1 MTQHGIGCTLA
12 IACLAAL
19 AGLAHGGARPKLTF
33 VPPDR
38 PGDIKPMSARI
49 QRPMTLM
56 ATSTPRKRHHVRVLF
71 YGQSIT
77 RQHWTRDVADHL
89 RKTYPHADLEIENRA
104 RGGHTAP
111 ALIHT
116 ADFDLYPF
124 YPDLLVFQVYGGDD
138 SGELEE
144 IVARVRRRTTAQILI
159 WTPHLRWPHDLPR
172 DVPPDDPRAKKS
184 RRGDD
189 HHADRL
195 REIAAKHGCALADS
209 RVQWEK
215 YLAQHGLA
223 PKDMLADGI
232 HLNGLGCKLLAALVK
247 PYLRY
252 DPDVPGATW
261 DKLVRDVPA
270 DGKLTLTFDGNR
282 IDAIAAHT
290 KDEKLGTAKVLV
302 DGKPP
307 SQFPELYAFTG
318 STKMFGHYWPA
329 IKWMDSKARLLVEDW
344 TARVTKVDLE
354 GDRFHYELVGSKTGP
369 DGTGVSDK
377 RFVSNSGRVVLER
390 RSWTLRVRNFRTKE
404 PLPVG
409 YEVKWSVVPLFT
421 DIYTPPKTDDAA
433 KEYATTL
440 AQGLSNGRHTLEVV
454 PTGDGAVPIAAFR
467 VYRPPLK

>member
-1 MTQHGIGCTLA
+1 MPHRLTQAVCLVALATLA
-12 IACLAAL
+12 HAA
-19 AGLAHGGARPKLTF
+19 AKPTFTF

-38 PGDIKPMSARI
+38 PRDILTACAHI

-56 ATSTPRKRHHVRVLF
+56 ATSTAQKRNRVRVLL

-77 RQHWTRDVADHL
+77 RQAWTREVADHL
-89 RKTYPHADLEIENRA
+89 RQTFPHADLDVDNRA

-116 ADFDLYPF
+116 AEFDLYPF
-124 YPDLLVFQVYGGDD
+124 YPDLLIFQVYGGDD
-138 SGELEE
+138 TGQLEG
-144 IVARVRRRTTAQILI
+144 IVERTRRRTTAQILI
-159 WTPHLRWPHDLPR
+159 WTPHLRWPRDLPR
-172 DVPPDDPRAKKS
+172 DVPLSDPRALKS

-195 REIAAKHGCALADS
+195 RQIAAKYGCTLVDS

-232 HLNGLGCKLLAALVK
+232 HLNRLGCKLLAALVK
-247 PYLRY
+247 PYLCHN
-252 DPDVPGATW
+252 PNVPKATW
-261 DKLVRDVPA
+261 GDLVRDVPA

-290 KDEKLGTAKVLV
+290 GDKTLGTAKVLI

-307 SQFPELYAFTG
+307 SQFPQLYAFTR

-329 IKWMDSKARLLVEDW
+329 IKWMDSNARLLVEDW

-354 GDRFHYELVGSKTGP
+354 GNRFHFELIGSKTGP
-369 DGTGVSDK
+369 DGTGTSDK

-409 YEVKWSVVPLFT
+409 YEVKWSVVPLHT
-421 DIYTPPKTDDAA
+421 DVYTAPETDDAA
-433 KEYATTL
+433 KDYATTL
-440 AQGLSNGRHTLEVV
+440 AQGLTNGRHTLTLI
-454 PTGDGAVPIAAFR
+454 PNGDGALPIAAFR
-467 VYRPPLK
+467 VYCPPLK